1 MAGSGNSTRTV
12 VRKPRSSRAAAR
24 AAILQLI
31 EQNGLRAGDQ
41 LDTEAELCKRVQA
54 SRSTVRDA
62 LKSLEQDGV
71 LNVIHGR
78 GWFVSA
84 IGSLHVERP
93 ITRYE
98 STTEMLESR
107 GYRVSSAVL
116 NVEEGEA
123 TPEEAAALD
132 IPEGSPVIRLL
143 RVRYADD
150 RPMAVSRNVILRD
163 ALPGPLNH
171 RDWGSS
177 LTSALEAH
185 GHVIV
190 SSAAR
195 ITAADLPKDL
205 EARYNLQGLG
215 PWLKVQETCL
225 SRSGLRTIYADE
237 YYRGEEIGF
246 TMLRRR

>member
-1 MAGSGNSTRTV
+1 MPESDRPSRPVARA
-12 VRKPRSSRAAAR
+12 PRSSGKLVRE
-24 AAILQLI
+24 AILRII
-31 EQNGLRAGDQ
+31 EENGLQAGDQ
-41 LDTEAELCKRVQA
+41 LQTEAELCQRVKA

-62 LKSLEQDGV
+62 LKSLEQDGL
-71 LNVIHGR
+71 LNAIHGR

-98 STTEMLESR
+98 SITEMLESR
-107 GYRVSSAVL
+107 GYRVASAVL
-116 NVEEGEA
+116 SVEEAQASPVE
-123 TPEEAAALD
+123 TAALA
-132 IPEGSPVIRLL
+132 IPDGSPVIRLL

-150 RPMAVSRNVILRD
+150 KPMVVSLNVVVRD

-171 RDWGSS
+171 RDWGGS

-195 ITAADLPKDL
+195 ITAADLPPAI
-205 EARYNLQGLG
+205 EARYRLEGLG
-215 PWLKVQETCL
+215 PWLKVEETCL
-225 SRSGLRTIYADE
+225 SRSGRRTIYAEE
-237 YYRGEEIGF
+237 YYRGSEIGF